1 MRNLVQKIDFYK
13 QYIHRLSTAEKK
25 ELRLYYKTRPYVN
38 QRAYFITGKIR
49 HVAVIKGKGEG
60 NISRPSVDER
70 VNNLGWIVGE
80 NFHGILHRSCQS
92 PALATGKHVPRYAP
106 ASSSAVTT
114 SATGRCRGG

>member
-1 MRNLVQKIDFYK
+1 
-13 QYIHRLSTAEKK
+13 
-25 ELRLYYKTRPYVN
+25 VN
-38 QRAYFITGKIR
+38 QRAYFITEKIR
-49 HVAVIKGKGEG
+49 HVAVIIGKGEG

-114 SATGRCRGG
+114 SATGRCRVRLGRWEVEAADKAHAGGRGIYRGAFLLSCRVLGQG